1 MKTILFIDDESN
13 ILRALNRIFRNLEFT
28 CYYANGIKEAIEIF
42 MKIDQLDMLITD
54 IKMPYFDGIRVLKL
68 FKEASPETIRVGITG
83 YASASSIT
91 EAVSKNL
98 AKQYY
103 YKPWNNDELIESIRK
118 MFALEDRLKHTK
130 LFEVIQQFE
139 GIKTIPKLYNALNLY
154 IQRDKSIEEITGIIE
169 QDPAIASNI
178 LRIANSAFYAAKTGN
193 IQQAIMYIG
202 LNNLK
207 QIVLSYEISQMKA
220 GLFNKCE
227 FIWTHSNRT
236 NLIFQDLYQKYYKI
250 KVPPIISSAGIVHDI
265 GKIIML
271 QIFGSEY
278 YNKILMNP
286 IGSSDLLSLER
297 ELYAIDHSVL
307 GGYFLN
313 WWAFPLDLVEIT
325 LYHHTPNAPE
335 VSNKVLVALM
345 CMASQ
350 IEENDAMILSAS
362 FFDAMEI
369 LKVGEAFYL
378 EIQEKYHAVDHKNTG
393 II

>member
-1 MKTILFIDDESN
+1 MKTILFIDDENN
-13 ILRALNRIFRNLEFT
+13 ILRALNRVFRNLEFT
-28 CYYANGIKEAIEIF
+28 CYYANGIKEALEIL
-42 MKIDQLDMLITD
+42 MKLDQLDMLITD

-103 YKPWNNDELIESIRK
+103 YKPWNNDELIEGIRK
-118 MFALEDRLKHTK
+118 MFALEDRLKDTK
-130 LFEVIQQFE
+130 LFDVIQQFE

-169 QDPAIASNI
+169 QDPAIASNV

-227 FIWTHSNRT
+227 FIWTHSNRS
-236 NLIFQDLYQKYYKI
+236 NLIFQDLYVKYYKV
-250 KVPPIISSAGIVHDI
+250 KVPSIVSAAGIVHDI

-271 QIFGSEY
+271 QIFGLDY
-278 YNKILMNP
+278 YNKILMSP
-286 IGSSDLLSLER
+286 LEEHELLSLER
-297 ELYAIDHSVL
+297 ELYEIDHSVL

-325 LYHHTPNAPE
+325 LYHHTPSAPE
-335 VSNKVLVALM
+335 VSNKALVALM

-350 IEENDAMILSAS
+350 IEENSSIILSEP
-362 FFDAMEI
+362 FLNAMDI
-369 LKVGEAFYL
+369 LKVGEPFYL
-378 EIQEKYHAVDHKNTG
+378 EIQEKYHMIEQTNDSN
-393 II
+393 

>member
-13 ILRALNRIFRNLEFT
+13 ILRALNRVFRNLEFT

-42 MKIDQLDMLITD
+42 LKIDELDMLITD

-68 FKEASPETIRVGITG
+68 FKEASPETIRVAITG

-130 LFEVIQQFE
+130 LFKVIQQFE

-169 QDPAIASNI
+169 QDPAIASNV

-236 NLIFQDLYQKYYKI
+236 NLIFQELYVKYFKT
-250 KVPPIISSAGIVHDI
+250 KVPAIISSAGIVHDI

-271 QIFGSEY
+271 QIFGMDY
-278 YNKILMNP
+278 YDRILMNP
-286 IGSSDLLSLER
+286 LDEQDLLKLEQDIY
-297 ELYAIDHSVL
+297 EIDHSVL

-335 VSNKVLVALM
+335 VSNKELVSLL
-345 CMASQ
+345 CMASH
-350 IEENDAMILSAS
+350 IEENESIILNEPFMNAL
-362 FFDAMEI
+362 DI
-369 LKVGEAFYL
+369 LKVGEPFYV
-378 EIQEKYHAVDHKNTG
+378 EIQKKFHAVETP
-393 II
+393 